1 MRILV
6 TGASGDFGREV
17 VRRLLARGA
26 DVVAFARRPP
36 KDPRLTAVAG
46 NICDLDA
53 VTAAMQG
60 ADVVVHFAWALEP
73 LPTEEENRTV
83 NVGGTENVLTAMSRV
98 GCNRLVFSSSVMAY
112 GSHADNPDFLRED
125 DPLRPDPRI
134 YYAAQKAEVES
145 LIAAAGVPAVISRP
159 AIALGHGTV
168 SYAGRLFGMPLLAAV
183 QGVQTRWQ
191 LIHTEDV
198 ARFHADACF
207 SDRTGVVN
215 LAAPDVLSS
224 EEFAAELHRRVL
236 SLPRSAMDRALRF
249 SWDHDLLNIEPATL
263 DGLIWPPVVDT
274 TRLTEEWGFSVG
286 STGREVAESAGRIF
300 GRCVYLGARRVDAP
314 WRMRWAPTE
323 VAAGLPPAAGGP
335 LVDPAPEGLGG
346 EFDSLIDPRYPV
358 YSASNLSEAFPGPM
372 SPLSLDISLAA
383 LRGSGASTA
392 ELLMLDS
399 AQQTEMSSRPVISA
413 GHRLYV
419 NVSVLR
425 EMASAMPG
433 WSADDIDRQ
442 YLGSAE
448 VAKPTVGAPTASVLS
463 RFGQTGRVAGRMLP
477 AVLAV
482 RREAAHLRTECDRL
496 RAEIDNSAAM
506 TDARLLSR
514 LSLARDLAV
523 QAWNVSSFAA
533 AAAGNAVTVASGSD
547 DAGSTRVGADDLP
560 SGAILRHVERL
571 GEILRTDPRLA
582 SHYRGSSLDEVRSA
596 STTFAAAF
604 DAALAEIGHRGPGEG
619 ELANAMF
626 EQRPEALLNAAWAAT
641 ASGRTHTPPPRRG
654 LRSRLARRVLHDREE
669 SRDISVRATH
679 NLRLLALERGRRL
692 VAEGR
697 LERAHDVF
705 ALTYD
710 ELCFGTETVTPDL
723 VRRRWAERD
732 RLTGLTL
739 PPIFDRRWQP
749 VNESAA
755 FAVGDVLTGA
765 GASAGSVTGRAR
777 VVTSA
782 LDTELEPGEIL
793 VAHVTDTGWTAFFAG
808 AAAVVTDVGAPV
820 SHAAI
825 VAREFGIPCVV
836 GTHDASVRIADG
848 MQLRVDGTAGT
859 VTRLS

>member
-53 VTAAMQG
+53 VTEAMRG

-73 LPTEEENRTV
+73 LPTEEENRAV
-83 NVGGTENVLTAMSRV
+83 NVDGTANVLQAMSRV

-112 GSHADNPDFLRED
+112 GSHADNPEFLRED

-145 LIAAAGVPAVISRP
+145 MIAAAGVPAVISRP

-191 LIHTEDV
+191 LVHTEDV

-207 SDRTGVVN
+207 IEHTGTVN

-224 EEFAAELHRRVL
+224 KEFAAELHRRVL
-236 SLPRSAMDRALRF
+236 SLPRSAMERALRF

-274 TRLTEEWGFSVG
+274 TRLEQEWGFRCGWS
-286 STGREVAESAGRIF
+286 GREVAESAGRIF

-323 VAAGLPPAAGGP
+323 IAAGLPPAAGGP
-335 LVDPAPEGLGG
+335 LVDPAPEGLRG
-346 EFDSLIDPRYPV
+346 EFDSLIDPTYPV

-372 SPLSLDISLAA
+372 SPLSLDISLTA
-383 LRGSGASTA
+383 LRGSGSSTA
-392 ELLMLDS
+392 ELLMLDE
-399 AQQTEMSSRPVISA
+399 AQQTEMSTRPVISA

-425 EMASAMPG
+425 EMAGAMPG
-433 WSADDIDRQ
+433 WGADDIDRQ
-442 YLGSAE
+442 YLGSAD
-448 VAKPTVGAPTASVLS
+448 VSKPTVAAASGSAL
-463 RFGQTGRVAGRMLP
+463 RRARQAGHVAGRMVP

-482 RREAAHLRTECDRL
+482 RREAAQLRQECDRL
-496 RAEIDNSAAM
+496 RAEIKAPEPM
-506 TDARLLSR
+506 TDERLLSR

-533 AAAGNAVTVASGSD
+533 AAAGNAVSVAGRSD
-547 DAGSTRVGADDLP
+547 DDGGARVGAEGLP

-571 GEILRTDPRLA
+571 GEILRTDPVLA
-582 SHYRGSSLDEVRSA
+582 GHHRGASLDEVRNA
-596 STTFAAAF
+596 STTFARAF
-604 DAALAEIGHRGPGEG
+604 DAALAEVGHRGPGEG
-619 ELANAMF
+619 ELANPMF
-626 EQRPEALLNAAWAAT
+626 EQRPEALLSAAWSAA
-641 ASGRTHTPPPRRG
+641 GPRTLPPPAEHG

-669 SRDISVRATH
+669 SRDVSVRATH

-692 VAEGR
+692 VADGR
-697 LERAHDVF
+697 LERATDVF

-710 ELCFGTETVTPDL
+710 ELCYGTASVTPDL
-723 VRRRWAERD
+723 ARRRWAERE
-732 RLTGLTL
+732 RLASLTL
-739 PPIFDRRWQP
+739 PAIFDRRWEP
-749 VNESAA
+749 VHDAA
-755 FAVGDVLTGA
+755 TFAVGDVLTGA
-765 GASAGSVTGRAR
+765 GASAGTVTGRAR

-782 LDTELEPGEIL
+782 LDTELDAGEIL

-808 AAAVVTDVGAPV
+808 AVAVVTDVGAPV

-836 GTHDASVRIADG
+836 GTHDATTRITDG
-848 MQLRVDGTAGT
+848 MQLRVDGAAGT

>member
-26 DVVAFARRPP
+26 EVVAFARRPP

-46 NICDLDA
+46 DICDLDA
-53 VTAAMQG
+53 VTDAMRG

-73 LPTEEENRTV
+73 LPTEEENRAV
-83 NVGGTENVLTAMSRV
+83 NVGGTANVLEAMARL
-98 GCNRLVFSSSVMAY
+98 GCERLVFSSSVMAY

-145 LIAAAGVPAVISRP
+145 MIAAAGVPAVISRP

-191 LIHTEDV
+191 LVHTEDV

-207 SDRTGVVN
+207 NDRTGTVN

-224 EEFAAELHRRVL
+224 KEFAAELHRRVL
-236 SLPRSAMDRALRF
+236 SLPRSAMENALRF

-274 TRLTEEWGFSVG
+274 TRLEQEWGFRCG
-286 STGREVAESAGRIF
+286 WRGREVAESAGRIF
-300 GRCVYLGARRVDAP
+300 ARCVYLGARRVDAP

-323 VAAGLPPAAGGP
+323 IAAGLPPAAGGP
-335 LVDPAPEGLGG
+335 LVDPAPEGLRG

-383 LRGSGASTA
+383 LRGSGTSTA
-392 ELLMLDS
+392 ELLMLDE
-399 AQQTEMSSRPVISA
+399 AQQTEMSTRPVISA

-425 EMASAMPG
+425 EMAAAMPG

-442 YLGSAE
+442 YLGSAD
-448 VAKPTVGAPTASVLS
+448 VSKPTVAPRRDSAF
-463 RFGQTGRVAGRMLP
+463 RRMGRTGRVAGRMAP

-482 RREAAHLRTECDRL
+482 RREAAQLRRECDRL
-496 RAEIDNSAAM
+496 RAEINAAEGM
-506 TDARLLSR
+506 TDERLLSL

-533 AAAGNAVTVASGSD
+533 AAAGNAVTVAGPD
-547 DAGSTRVGADDLP
+547 DGNSTRVGAADLP

-571 GEILRTDPRLA
+571 GELLRADPALA
-582 SHYRGSSLDEVRSA
+582 QHQASSLEELRSA
-596 STTFAAAF
+596 SGTFARAF
-604 DAALAEIGHRGPGEG
+604 DVALAEIGHRGPGEG
-619 ELANAMF
+619 ELANPMF
-626 EQRPEALLNAAWAAT
+626 EQRPEALLNAARAAA
-641 ASGRTHTPPPRRG
+641 ASGRQAPPPPTGG

-669 SRDISVRATH
+669 ARDVSVRATH

-692 VAEGR
+692 VAAGR
-697 LERAHDVF
+697 LERVTDVF

-710 ELCFGTETVTPDL
+710 ELCFGTASVTAGL
-723 VRRRWAERD
+723 IRHRWAERD
-732 RLTGLTL
+732 RLAGLTL
-739 PPIFDRRWQP
+739 PAIFDRRWEP
-749 VNESAA
+749 VNDTAS
-755 FAVGDVLTGA
+755 FAVGDMLTGS
-765 GASAGSVTGRAR
+765 GASAGTVTGPAR
-777 VVTSA
+777 VVTSI
-782 LDTELEPGEIL
+782 LDTELDPGEIL

-836 GTHDASVRIADG
+836 GTHDATTRITDG
-848 MQLRVDGTAGT
+848 MQLRVDGAAGT